1 MDYNAGFSSIPAPI
15 VKIKLTNPWKSNSE
29 DWIGL
34 LDTGSDMS
42 VIPKSY
48 KSKLELIPYTT
59 TNVEG
64 VLSEEDDS
72 GKDDVK
78 SEREVAL
85 IDVELLD
92 FELSFEQLPVI
103 LSEVDVMVIGRD
115 ILNRL
120 NVTFSGPELTFDIN

>member
-29 DWIGL
+29 NWIGL

-42 VIPKSY
+42 VIPKSL

-64 VLSEEDDS
+64 VLSEEDDG

-103 LSEVDVMVIGRD
+103 LSEVGVIVIGRD